1 MTNLSDHS
9 QPPYNNN
16 TINYNN
22 ECQNESDIDLFTNLQ
37 SITDGLAFKQLF
49 SFLKL
54 ISTTIC

>member
-1 MTNLSDHS
+1 VTTG

-22 ECQNESDIDLFTNLQ
+22 ECKNQSDIDLFTNLQ